1 MRLVNAA
8 FRGFMAEA
16 GCRGRSC
23 QWLCAALLALAV
35 GACQSGNQKGSGVIG
50 SVEGFAG
57 AAVADDPRAVVAAR
71 DALVAGGSAAD
82 AAVAIYFTLAV
93 TLPSSAGLGG
103 GGVCLVHEPGSE
115 RPIALDFLP
124 RATADGSIGLP
135 GNVRGMAVLQAKY
148 GRLKWSQLLRP
159 AEDLARGSAVSRA
172 LAHDLATVGAA
183 LLDQPEMRRIYGRAD
198 GGIADEGDGLQ
209 QLDLAATISQIRRD
223 GAGAFYG
230 GPLAVRLALAAQSI
244 GLPLEGQALRAVQ
257 AQTRDALT
265 VNVGERAAYFA
276 PPPADGGLLR
286 AELLSLLLQGGAY
299 VATAESDRPHL
310 FVEAT
315 KRAFADHAGW
325 LQAAGSNGEQALEL
339 LSPGHLQSLMQDYNP
354 GSASAVDA
362 LAVPAAS
369 QGEDPGSSG
378 FVVADRDGLAVACEV
393 TMNRLFGDRRVIPG
407 TGVVLAAP
415 PGGSG
420 IPLGPMMGVNPRRES
435 MDFAATASGGPAG
448 ASAVIAVFL
457 DSVLRGRPLDD
468 ALAAKRVY
476 DSGAPDTVLYE
487 DGTGEAVVAG
497 LSRRGHAVQPSG
509 PLGQVNALWC
519 PEGLPSHADSCQAR
533 SDPRASGLAVIQAD

>member
-1 MRLVNAA
+1 MRLVKAA
-8 FRGFMAEA
+8 FREFTREA
-16 GCRGRSC
+16 GCRNRSC
-23 QWLCAALLALAV
+23 QWFCAALLALAV
-35 GACQSGNQKGSGVIG
+35 GSCQSGKQKDAGVIG

-103 GGVCLVHEPGSE
+103 GGICLVHEPGSGP
-115 RPIALDFLP
+115 PIALDFLP

-148 GRLKWSQLLRP
+148 GRLKWSQLLQP

-172 LAHDLATVGAA
+172 LAHDLAIVGTA

-198 GGIADEGDGLQ
+198 GSIADEGDGLQ

-230 GPLAVRLALAAQSI
+230 GLLAVRLALAAQSI
-244 GLPLEGQALRAVQ
+244 GLPLEGQTLRAVQ

-286 AELLSLLLQGGAY
+286 AELLALLLHGAY
-299 VATAESDRPHL
+299 AATADSDRPHL

-325 LQAAGSNGEQALEL
+325 LQAPGSNDEQALEM
-339 LSPGHLQSLMQDYNP
+339 LSPGHLQSLMQGYKP

-362 LAVPAAS
+362 LAAPAAS

-393 TMNRLFGDRRVIPG
+393 TMNRLFGDRRIIPG

-420 IPLGPMMGVNPRRES
+420 IPLGPMMGVSPQRES
-435 MDFAATASGGPAG
+435 VDFAATASGGPAG
-448 ASAVIAVFL
+448 TSAVVAVFL
-457 DSVLRGRPLDD
+457 DSVLRGRSLDD

-487 DGTGEAVVAG
+487 DGTGESVLAA
-497 LSRRGHAVQPSG
+497 LSQRGHVLQPSG